1 MTTPATP
8 APALTATTTIAD
20 NLALVQ
26 QQIDR
31 YAERASRDPSDVT
44 LIAVAKTKPV
54 EAVVEALQAGQKV
67 FGENRV
73 QESQGKYPDLRAD
86 WPEMQ
91 LHLIGPLQSNKTRDA
106 VALFDVIHTVDRE
119 KLVRAI
125 AREAQA
131 LGRCPDLLVQVNT
144 GAEAQKAGVL
154 PDQVEALVAFIRAEG
169 LPLKGLMCIP
179 PVEDAP
185 SGHFA
190 FLKNLAD
197 DLALPWA
204 SMGMSGDYQAA
215 VELGATHIR
224 VGSAIFGSRPPLST

>member
-1 MTTPATP
+1 M
-8 APALTATTTIAD
+8 TIAE

-26 QQIDR
+26 EQIDR
-31 YAERASRDPSDVT
+31 FADRAARDPKDVT

-54 EAVVEALQAGQKV
+54 EAVIEALEAGQMV

-86 WPEMQ
+86 WPEME
-91 LHLIGPLQSNKTRDA
+91 LHLIGPLQTNKTKDA
-106 VALFDVIHTVDRE
+106 LALFDVIHTVDRE
-119 KLVRAI
+119 KLVRSI
-125 AREAQA
+125 AKESQA
-131 LGRCPDLLVQVNT
+131 VGRCPELLIQVNT
-144 GAEAQKAGVL
+144 GAEEQKAGVL
-154 PDQVEALVAFIRAEG
+154 PDQVEALVKFVRDEN

-190 FLKNLAD
+190 FLKRLAD
-197 DLALPWA
+197 DLELPWV

-224 VGSAIFGSRPPLST
+224 VGSAIFGSRPPLNP

>member
-1 MTTPATP
+1 M
-8 APALTATTTIAD
+8 TIAE

-26 QQIDR
+26 EQIDR
-31 YAERASRDPSDVT
+31 FADRAARDPKDVT

-54 EAVVEALQAGQKV
+54 EAVIEVLEAGQMI

-86 WPEMQ
+86 WPDME
-91 LHLIGPLQSNKTRDA
+91 LHLIGPLQTNKTKDA
-106 VALFDVIHTVDRE
+106 LALFDVIHTVDRE
-119 KLVRAI
+119 KLVRSI
-125 AREAQA
+125 AKESQA
-131 LGRCPDLLVQVNT
+131 VGRCPELLIQVNT
-144 GAEAQKAGVL
+144 GAEEQKAGVL
-154 PDQVEALVAFIRAEG
+154 PDQVEALVKFVRDEN

-190 FLKNLAD
+190 FLKRLAD
-197 DLALPWA
+197 DLELPWV

-224 VGSAIFGSRPPLST
+224 VGSAIFGARPPLNP